1 MHGPPQPQI
10 FLGGTVPPRSPLVLE
25 SVASPTPAPNFYLI
39 TPAGIL
45 ALDISLRSASI
56 PPILVSSR
64 VFQMI
69 PVSIQS
75 IGIHFFH
82 LIWLGGKPSGLAKGS
97 GVTPIGQF
105 WSMNRLP
112 F

>member
-82 LIWLGGKPSGLAKGS
+82 LILLGGKPSGLVKGF
-97 GVTPIGQF
+97 PIRPICVLF
-105 WSMNRLP
+105 SSSKS
-112 F
+112 